1 MYQRDRS
8 TTGTE
13 LTRHWFISGVTKC
26 MRRSP
31 AEGRTDI
38 DPPTQVS
45 CDAKSKRQRQRRGR
59 RKHPSK
65 YQRAHAPTRALQS
78 RASFHPQPLSRVL
91 EKPSAE
97 PIKVHVRDHTRYQ
110 HWQRSRV
117 VLILERSIDP
127 LHPRRALTRRD
138 PEQVSRNGHRHD
150 DHDDQRR
157 RTQRQPGQR
166 SPSMFLG
173 AVPSNLC
180 FASRRRHA
188 DQGDRRRATTP
199 RFTRFVGG
207 RIETNEPKRVSCVD
221 ASFHSR
227 GRPGGLRDVVRS
239 EDERGSRSSW
249 VSVCL
254 SVCESVIH
262 RKTFYGEMTT
272 PAASASQN

>member
-1 MYQRDRS
+1 MYASQPRGGPNGHRPTDAS
-8 TTGTE
+8 E
-13 LTRHWFISGVTKC
+13 L
-26 MRRSP
+26 RRKVKE
-31 AEGRTDI
+31 AE
-38 DPPTQVS
+38 
-45 CDAKSKRQRQRRGR
+45 ARRGR

-227 GRPGGLRDVVRS
+227 GRPSGLRDVVRS

-254 SVCESVIH
+254 SVCLSVC
-262 RKTFYGEMTT
+262 
-272 PAASASQN
+272 Q